1 MMTAEIEL
9 GPGEKITP
17 SVAVAIALKCRQ
29 CKSKVC
35 LSCGDFLNIDGRS
48 FKHVHRLGNMP
59 DPLVKIIVS
68 GKDELPVMCELR
80 DLVKYG
86 K

>member
-9 GPGEKITP
+9 GPGEKIRP
-17 SVAVAIALKCRQ
+17 LIAAAIALKCRQ

-35 LSCGDFLNIDGRS
+35 LSCGEFLNIDGRS
-48 FKHVHRLGNMP
+48 FEHVHRLGNIT
-59 DPLVKIIVS
+59 DPLVRIVVS